1 MTYKIIID
9 RSACSGFGTCIESA
23 PQLFAMGDDGVATAV
38 AATGDRGA
46 ALEAARGCPMGAI
59 TVLDDDGN
67 VLK

>member
-38 AATGDRGA
+38 AASGDGGA
-46 ALEAARGCPMGAI
+46 ALEAAQGCPMGAI
-59 TVLDDDGN
+59 TVLDEDGN
-67 VLK
+67 VLR

>member
-1 MTYKIIID
+1 MSYKIIID

-38 AATGDRGA
+38 AEIAERGA
-46 ALEAARGCPMGAI
+46 ALEAAQGGPMGAI

-67 VLK
+67 VRR